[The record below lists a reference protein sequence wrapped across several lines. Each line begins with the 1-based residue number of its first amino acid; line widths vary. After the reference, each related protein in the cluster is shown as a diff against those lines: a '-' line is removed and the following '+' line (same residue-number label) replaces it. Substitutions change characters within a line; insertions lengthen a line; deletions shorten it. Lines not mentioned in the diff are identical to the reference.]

1 MLKSRL
7 KLKKI
12 SDLSIGFKLN
22 NAFIILIIVSLS
34 GLALLSYN
42 IVSNTLI
49 AENKQ
54 QLEAVREVKK
64 SYIEDYFQERFRD
77 IEVLAQDSSVR
88 GALPDFTEVFEE
100 GLDSQEYAEAEALYD
115 EELSNFNNTYG
126 YYDLFLIDLDG
137 NVIYTV
143 AEEDDLGTNLVTGSY
158 SDSGLAEAYQEGLSG
173 ISLIDFSMYEPS
185 DEPASFIGAPVIDD
199 EGVQLGVVVL
209 QTSIDQIN
217 SIMQERAGLGESGE
231 TYLVGTDNLMRS
243 DSRFS
248 DESTILDLEIDME
261 TANRALQGQSGV
273 EIVPDYRGIDVIS
286 AYTPVEIAGVN
297 WALLSDIDEAEVME
311 SVYELL
317 RIIVVILVVIVI
329 LAILVGWLSIK
340 KLVTDPI
347 NRFKEEISNN
357 DLTSDI
363 EVKSQDEIGQAS
375 VALNKMKSNLREM
388 VIQLRDKIESLLA
401 YSEEL
406 SASAEEG
413 NATIETT
420 NDLIENMAAGI
431 EEISAS
437 AQEVASFSEEAN
449 SQADKGSQNI
459 ESTVNKIEEINRS
472 VNKTVEVINELDSTS
487 EEIGRIIE
495 LITGIA
501 EQTNLLAL
509 NASIEA
515 ANAGEHGR
523 GFTVVAEEIRELAEQ
538 TADATGEIA
547 ELVTKTQKQ
556 SKKGLEKVEEVE
568 SRAQEGKEIAQ
579 ETGSAF
585 KEIQR
590 SVEESSAQI
599 EETASSTTDLAQ
611 HSDEVNN
618 ATEDI
623 SHMSEDVTRSSQ
635 ELAEMA
641 HELQEIIEQFKI

>member
-1 MLKSRL
+1 MLKD
-7 KLKKI
+7 KLSFTGIK
-12 SDLSIGFKLN
+12 DLSISVKLTT
-22 NAFIILIIVSLS
+22 AFIILIIVSLG

-42 IVSNTLI
+42 IASNILI
-49 AENKQ
+49 EENKQ
-54 QLEAVREVKK
+54 QLEAVREVKG

-77 IEVLAQDSSVR
+77 IEVLAQDTLVR
-88 GALPDFTEVFEE
+88 EALPDFNDIFEE
-100 GLDSQEYAEAEALYD
+100 GLDSQEYAEIEALYD
-115 EELSNFNNTYG
+115 QQLSDYNETYG

-143 AEEDDLGTNLVTGSY
+143 VEEDDLGTNLVNGSY
-158 SDSGLAEAYQEGLSG
+158 SDSGLAEAYQEGLSD

-185 DEPASFIGAPVIDD
+185 DEPASFISAPVVDD
-199 EGVQLGVVVL
+199 DGAKLGVVAL
-209 QTSIDQIN
+209 QIPIEQIN
-217 SIMQERAGLGESGE
+217 SIMQERSGLGESGE
-231 TYLVGTDNLMRS
+231 TYLVGVDNLMRS

-248 DESTILDLEIDME
+248 EESTILDLEVDME
-261 TANRALQGQSGV
+261 TSNRALQGETGV
-273 EIVPDYRGIDVIS
+273 EVVSDYRGIDVIS

-297 WALLSDIDEAEVME
+297 WALLADIDEAEAME
-311 SVYELL
+311 SVYGLL
-317 RIIVVILVVIVI
+317 RIILVILVVIVI
-329 LAILVGWLSIK
+329 LSIIVGRLSIR

-347 NRFKEEISNN
+347 NRFKEEVSNN

-363 EVKSQDEIGQAS
+363 EVNHRDEIGQAS
-375 VALNKMKSNLREM
+375 IALNEMKSNLRGM
-388 VIQLRDKIESLLA
+388 IIQLRDKIESLLA

-437 AQEVASFSEEAN
+437 AQEVTSFSEEAN
-449 SQADKGSQNI
+449 SQADRGSQNI
-459 ESTVNKIEEINRS
+459 DDTVDKIEEINHS
-472 VNKTVEVINELDSTS
+472 VNETVEVINELDSTS

-556 SKKGLEKVEEVE
+556 SKKGLQQVEEVE

-590 SVEESSAQI
+590 SVEETSAQI
-599 EETASSTTDLAQ
+599 EQTASSTTELAQ
-611 HSDEVNN
+611 HSNEVNN

-623 SHMSEDVTRSSQ
+623 SHMSTEVTRSSQ

-641 HELQEIIEQFKI
+641 HELQEIVEQFKI